1 MLIDAV
7 EAMIVRPRGVTF
19 TERERAEAREIV
31 RKLVEGVELDL
42 RHFMPAQSARTPVAW
57 SIIAERGLPVEG
69 LARHVLA
76 RALERGLDRDHENG
90 DAPHRLPGWIADD
103 AELADLWMRYIVADR
118 RRRDSWRAPMI
129 IVAELPVE
137 MQATLTEY
145 VVSAVLAQQHGPETD
160 AENCAEAVARVIS
173 LYREETGIDIAAA
186 RLVDAALI
194 RQPAHDLIDDLI
206 ACAAW
211 PAIIA
216 LLGRFSGA
224 DRNDVAIFLCSATDD
239 EIGAWL
245 APTGIGEMAIAS
257 LCQALAM
264 CEGERTD
271 RRVGVIPVPRSDEPT
286 GQSTAERIASA
297 AEYYRAQPR

>member
-1 MLIDAV
+1 
-7 EAMIVRPRGVTF
+7 MIVRPRGVTL
-19 TERERAEAREIV
+19 TERERAEARDIV
-31 RKLVEGVELDL
+31 RKLVEGIELDL
-42 RHFMPAQSARTPVAW
+42 RHFLPPQSPGSPVAW
-57 SIIAERGLPVEG
+57 SIIAERGLPVAG
-69 LARHVLA
+69 LARHVVA
-76 RALERGLDRDHENG
+76 RALERGLDGEREDG
-90 DAPHRLPGWIADD
+90 DARHRLPGWIADD
-103 AELADLWMRYIVADR
+103 AELAALWMRYIVADR
-118 RRRDSWRAPMI
+118 RRRDSWRAPMMV
-129 IVAELPVE
+129 VAELPVE
-137 MQATLTEY
+137 IQATLTEY
-145 VVSAVLAQQHGPETD
+145 VAGAMLAQQHGPEAQ

-224 DRNDVAIFLCSATDD
+224 DRNDAAIFLCSATDD

-245 APTGIGEMAIAS
+245 TPTGIGEGAIAS
-257 LCQALAM
+257 LCQAITMSGGSRNDERDGGILA
-264 CEGERTD
+264 
-271 RRVGVIPVPRSDEPT
+271 PRSGKPH

-297 AEYYRAQPR
+297 AEYYRTLPR

>member
-7 EAMIVRPRGVTF
+7 EAMIVRPGGVTL
-19 TERERAEAREIV
+19 TERERADAREIV

-90 DAPHRLPGWIADD
+90 DAHHRPPGWIADD
-103 AELADLWMRYIVADR
+103 AELSALWMRYIIADR
-118 RRRDSWRAPMI
+118 RRRDGWRAPMI
-129 IVAELPVE
+129 VVAELPVE
-137 MQATLTEY
+137 IQATLTEY
-145 VVSAVLAQQHGPETD
+145 VAGAMFAQQRGPETE
-160 AENCAEAVARVIS
+160 AESCVEAVARVIS

-194 RQPAHDLIDDLI
+194 NQPAHDLIDDLI
-206 ACAAW
+206 ARGAW

-224 DRNDVAIFLCSATDD
+224 DRNDAAIFLSSATGD

-245 APTGIGEMAIAS
+245 SPTGIGEGAIAS
-257 LCQALAM
+257 LCQTIAM
-264 CEGERTD
+264 REGSRNDE
-271 RRVGVIPVPRSDEPT
+271 RVGGIPPPRSGKPS
-286 GQSTAERIASA
+286 GRSTAERIASA
-297 AEYYRAQPR
+297 ADYYRSLTR